1 MHPYR
6 SVTASSF
13 QKAYGVKLK
22 LPYAFLYS
30 ILQHANYAE
39 YEHDII
45 CADTTTFYGSCLIL
59 QLVIPVHLF
68 SFGQFAALF
77 LEFLYQTGVILPIDS
92 PALSHHL
99 RQLKTR
105 RLIVSHRS
113 GKEVYYKAA
122 DTPQVHTLH
131 SCLERLISLS
141 DSTEH
146 QTEVSND
153 TETR

>member
-1 MHPYR
+1 M
-6 SVTASSF
+6 S
-13 QKAYGVKLK
+13 
-22 LPYAFLYS
+22 
-30 ILQHANYAE
+30 
-39 YEHDII
+39 
-45 CADTTTFYGSCLIL
+45 
-59 QLVIPVHLF
+59 
-68 SFGQFAALF
+68 
-77 LEFLYQTGVILPIDS
+77 S
-92 PALSHHL
+92 PAVSHHL

-113 GKEVYYKAA
+113 GKEVYYKPA

>member
-1 MHPYR
+1 M
-6 SVTASSF
+6 T
-13 QKAYGVKLK
+13 QIT
-22 LPYAFLYS
+22 LPHNHGES
-30 ILQHANYAE
+30 
-39 YEHDII
+39 
-45 CADTTTFYGSCLIL
+45 ADE
-59 QLVIPVHLF
+59 LF
-68 SFGQFAALF
+68 SLLPAPQ
-77 LEFLYQTGVILPIDS
+77 EFLTSSELFGLLSDESRLRIFWILCHYEECVINLSSLVGMSS
-92 PALSHHL
+92 PAVSHHL

-141 DSTEH
+141 DSTKH

-153 TETR
+153 TKTR

>member
-1 MHPYR
+1 MR
-6 SVTASSF
+6 INLSS
-13 QKAYGVKLK
+13 
-22 LPYAFLYS
+22 
-30 ILQHANYAE
+30 
-39 YEHDII
+39 
-45 CADTTTFYGSCLIL
+45 
-59 QLVIPVHLF
+59 LVGM
-68 SFGQFAALF
+68 S
-77 LEFLYQTGVILPIDS
+77 S
-92 PALSHHL
+92 PAVSHHL

-113 GKEVYYKAA
+113 GKEVYYKVA